1 MYAMKLAHILPFAKK
16 KHRHYEKLSKKWLK
30 KHSEL
35 QEHIAH
41 KHRDSL
47 EFIAKTSHHVASTSL
62 GGLMLLTAPM
72 IGPSHQLP
80 AHVNTI
86 EKNAKEFED
95 RVFAIAELEH
105 VLPNTIRPLT
115 PDEEQATIKVINERY
130 KVTVLA
136 EMNGIRLQRNYGYIG
151 KEQHLSRY
159 PGDTIY
165 SHFQTDSEA
174 NKFADSGMAP
184 GLGAYR
190 YFADSKTS
198 MTQKQ
203 IDEEKYYVAIQ
214 TFLAP
219 GYNEH
224 AKKYNDFFKFRK
236 MLIVNPEN
244 GKAVVAV
251 IGDAGPAPFTG
262 KQLGGSPELMDY
274 LQRVDGKSKGP
285 VLFYFLDDPNDT
297 IPLGPREL

>member
-1 MYAMKLAHILPFAKK
+1 
-16 KHRHYEKLSKKWLK
+16 
-30 KHSEL
+30 
-35 QEHIAH
+35 
-41 KHRDSL
+41 
-47 EFIAKTSHHVASTSL
+47 
-62 GGLMLLTAPM
+62 MLLSAPM

-80 AHVNTI
+80 AQVNTI
-86 EKNAKEFED
+86 EKDAKEFSD
-95 RVFAIAELEH
+95 RVFTIAELQN
-105 VLPNTIRPLT
+105 VLPHTIRPLT
-115 PDEEQATIKVINERY
+115 PDEEQQTLKVLSDRY
-130 KVTVLA
+130 KVNVQA
-136 EMNGIRLQRNYGYIG
+136 EMNGIRLERNYGYIG

-165 SHFQTDSEA
+165 SHFQTDKEA
-174 NKFADSGMAP
+174 SQFADSGMAP

-190 YFADSKTS
+190 YFSNSKAD

-214 TFLAP
+214 SFLAP

-224 AKKYNDFFKFRK
+224 TKKYNDFFKFKK